1 MHALGIAQ
9 RTAEPK
15 PKNQHCRPCA
25 KREAPAAFGLEH
37 GGDPPHK
44 NRVADAYPMNH
55 HEEAPKLSKL
65 PFIVGDL
72 ALLGAAAL
80 IANRSA
86 NPITPSEMLAITLCV
101 VLGAALLV
109 IPFLVNY
116 ARRQDAV
123 LSDRQNQITALARTT
138 AESAEQ
144 ISIAVAGIHT
154 LVSSLPKPV
163 APAPAPAPSDDPIV
177 RRLAQ
182 LDAAA
187 KTQSDTLA
195 AREKAL
201 AAALSHATR
210 QIEVLVTATAQVIA
224 AGNRPLELPAS
235 PTPAPATAALPSP
248 ADLPAT
254 TSPVTVTSPVPSPIP
269 TIAETPSP
277 ATIPTSETPA
287 NTQEP
292 TATLP
297 QPAAFTAAEPQPD
310 QVPVDDA
317 PKPPKAPRQ
326 RKPKSADAVLDLGL
340 TTEEPEPMQS
350 APTADGFTR
359 LIATAY
365 IGIGQKLYLRGDGP
379 GLSWEKGV
387 PLQFVSIGKWLWQ
400 TADAN
405 APFSAKLYKNDQVE
419 CTGLGEITLEPGS
432 LNEVNAGFC
441 AAGEKP

>member
-1 MHALGIAQ
+1 M
-9 RTAEPK
+9 
-15 PKNQHCRPCA
+15 N
-25 KREAPAAFGLEH
+25 
-37 GGDPPHK
+37 
-44 NRVADAYPMNH
+44 YP
-55 HEEAPKLSKL
+55 EEAPKLSKL

-80 IANRSA
+80 VATRSA

-123 LSDRQNQITALARTT
+123 LSDRQNQIAALARTT
-138 AESAEQ
+138 SESAEQ

-163 APAPAPAPSDDPIV
+163 PPAPAPAPGDDPLI

-187 KTQSDTLA
+187 KTQSDALA

-210 QIEVLVTATAQVIA
+210 QIEVLVTATAQTLA
-224 AGNRPLELPAS
+224 AHRPVDLPVA
-235 PTPAPATAALPSP
+235 PTPAPSTAALPPPPVLPALPAPTVLPSP
-248 ADLPAT
+248 AAPLVPPQSD
-254 TSPVTVTSPVPSPIP
+254 PVPAR
-269 TIAETPSP
+269 AEATSP
-277 ATIPTSETPA
+277 ATIPTPAPPVPAPVDAPQTPA
-287 NTQEP
+287 DTP
-292 TATLP
+292 P
-297 QPAAFTAAEPQPD
+297 QPTAFTAAEPLPD
-310 QVPVDDA
+310 EVPVDNA
-317 PKPPKAPRQ
+317 PKAPKAPRP
-326 RKPKSADAVLDLGL
+326 RKPKPADPMLDLGL
-340 TTEEPEPMQS
+340 NTDAAEPMQS

-400 TADAN
+400 TADAK
-405 APFSAKLYKNDQVE
+405 APFTAKLYKNDQVE
-419 CTGLGEITLEPGS
+419 CTSLGEITLEPGS
-432 LNEVNAGFC
+432 LNEVNAGF
-441 AAGEKP
+441 